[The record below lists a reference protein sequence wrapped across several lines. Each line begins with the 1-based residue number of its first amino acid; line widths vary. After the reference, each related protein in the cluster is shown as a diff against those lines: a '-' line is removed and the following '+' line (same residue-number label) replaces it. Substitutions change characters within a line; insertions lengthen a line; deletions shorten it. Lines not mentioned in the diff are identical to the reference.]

1 MPDDEVRGLLGV
13 RWMPRLLAHRTRAQ
27 GTLLLA
33 VVAVTVVA
41 ATLLGTFALLLWVGE
56 DRAPQVALD
65 RAGVESTTIDVRAVV
80 GRNSPEQVTEAL
92 QTGLAELLGPVDAD
106 VTTWTSSPWLS
117 VERERGLEPV
127 LVYLADYPIV
137 PEHATL
143 LTGQW
148 PTTAWDGT
156 AVPVALPT
164 ATAAAYGWK
173 LGDVL
178 RTAGTDVG
186 ADIPV
191 RVVGTYRAD
200 PPRSVW
206 SRDLLAGRGYDP
218 AFPVPGS
225 FGGSVAEAWGPLV
238 VAPGVGAVQPGTQ
251 RLVAQPDLAS
261 ATPAEL
267 AGLRERLRTAQT
279 DLYAAVPGASTD
291 VSTALDRT
299 LDTITAS
306 LAVTRVGVVVVGLML
321 LVVAVTVLLLA
332 ARLLA
337 ERRSAEQTLLT
348 SRGASHAQL
357 LGLAAFE
364 ALGVAAVATLTAPWL
379 AGLVYRGVT
388 RVPVLRDAGLA
399 VDPGTPALLW
409 TTCAVAALLLAAV
422 LLAPSVRRRVSAV
435 DSEQQDIRQDRRQM
449 LARSGV
455 DLAVVVV
462 AGVALWQLVR
472 HGSPVLDGSGGMDPL
487 LVAAPA
493 LVLLAGGVLA
503 GRVLPLVAG
512 LGELAARRSRALVA
526 PLTAWEISRRP
537 RRAAGAVLLVTLA
550 VAVGTFAQGWL
561 DTWRTSQREQAEL
574 TIGTDLR
581 ITDPDGSLFEQSARI
596 GGVDH
601 LPVVAPVAL
610 RQVQTAI
617 ASGADASTSGVTTTM
632 LALDTHHA
640 GDLLRGRLD
649 GGWSAATAGMAP
661 ARPVQGVPIP
671 AGTSEL
677 RLTLSA
683 RVRAPLTGDDAA
695 RTWASLVVQDARG
708 ARATL
713 DLPAVTTAVGSGPD
727 APAELALALP
737 EDLGATQLI
746 GVGLRLSLPPDVWS
760 TFDPELWNLP
770 YDAVL
775 TDVRAVDTDG
785 DETLLDL
792 SRGAWHT
799 TGAPQP
805 FQQGIR
811 LGATW
816 VDGDGLHV
824 TATPNLGHVGDGTA
838 ALYTT
843 TFDREPIVHAV
854 VTPALLSKL
863 SATEDDVLVVNVDG
877 VAVQLRIDRQVP
889 YLPGIPRGDAM
900 LVDRDALLRAVLVA
914 GGRSTL
920 TDEWWARVSD
930 GDAPGAAAA
939 ITKTGAGT
947 TTTRVEV
954 RAEATDGP
962 LHVAVPAALWIVT
975 LAAVALAVAGIALSA
990 TVAVRTRR
998 LELARLQALGASQ
1011 GSLVRAIVGEYL
1023 LLGAIGTIAG
1033 VAVGAL
1039 LAWFVGPLV
1048 TVSARGLAPVP
1059 SVVVQWPWPV
1069 LGAVVGTLTIGALLA
1084 VVVTTRA
1091 LLRRASGALLRL
1103 GDEG

>member
-1 MPDDEVRGLLGV
+1 MGWRS
-13 RWMPRLLAHRTRAQ
+13 RLLLRRATAQ

-33 VVAVTVVA
+33 VLTVTLVAT
-41 ATLLGTFALLLWVGE
+41 TLLGTFALLLTASE
-56 DRAPQVALD
+56 TRAPQVALERVD
-65 RAGVESTTIDVRAVV
+65 PEDTTIDLRSVV
-80 GRNSPEQVTEAL
+80 GSKDGTSVATA
-92 QTGLAELLGPVDAD
+92 AHAAMDAIVGD
-106 VTTWTSSPWLS
+106 VAQERDLWTSSPWLS
-117 VERERGLEPV
+117 VPGTADPV
-127 LVYLADYPIV
+127 DPIVYLADYPVV
-137 PEHATL
+137 PEHTTL
-143 LTGQW
+143 LAGEW
-148 PTTAWDGT
+148 PTTASVPGSYAIPV
-156 AVPVALPT
+156 AVPQNAAARYGWELGDEVALE
-164 ATAAAYGWK
+164 GVE
-173 LGDVL
+173 L
-178 RTAGTDVG
+178 G
-186 ADIPV
+186 ADLRM
-191 RVVGTYRAD
+191 RVVGVYRAE
-200 PPRSVW
+200 PPRALW
-206 SRDLLAGRGYDP
+206 QRDLLSGRGHEPY
-218 AFPVPGS
+218 FPVPGS
-225 FGGSVAEAWGPLV
+225 FGSVVTEAWGPIV
-238 VAPGVGAVQPGTQ
+238 VAHDVDAIVPGTLT
-251 RLVAQPDLAS
+251 LVARPDLGS
-261 ATPAEL
+261 ATPAQR
-267 AGLRERLRTAQT
+267 AGLRDRLETAQT
-279 DLYAAVPGASTD
+279 DAYASIPAASVQ
-291 VSTALDRT
+291 VSTTLDRT
-299 LDTITAS
+299 LDEIAAT
-306 LAVTRVGVVVVGLML
+306 LAVTRAGVVVVGLLL
-321 LVVAVTVLLLA
+321 LVVAVTVLLIA

-337 ERRSAEQTLLT
+337 ERRTAEQTLLT
-348 SRGASHAQL
+348 SRGASAPQL
-357 LGLAAFE
+357 VGLAALE
-364 ALGVAAVATLTAPWL
+364 ALGVALAAALLAPWL
-379 AGLVYRGVT
+379 ARLAYGALT
-388 RVPVLRDAGLA
+388 RARLLRDAGLA
-399 VDPGTPALLW
+399 TDPGTPTTLW
-409 TTCAVAALLLAAV
+409 LTCAVAATLLAAV
-422 LLAPSVRRRVSAV
+422 LLAPTLRRRVSAV
-435 DSEQQDIRQDRRQM
+435 DSEQQEVRQDRRQM
-449 LARSGV
+449 FARSGV

-472 HGSPVLDGSGGMDPL
+472 HGATGLAGSRGLDPL

-503 GRVLPLVAG
+503 GRVLPVVART
-512 LGELAARRSRALVA
+512 GEAVARHSRSLVA
-526 PLTAWEISRRP
+526 PLAAWQVSRRP
-537 RRAAGAVLLVTLA
+537 HRAAGAVLLVTLA

-824 TATPNLGHVGDGTA
+824 TATPDLGHVGDGTA

-863 SATEDDVLVVNVDG
+863 SATEDDVLVVDVDG

-1011 GSLVRAIVGEYL
+1011 GSLVRAIVGEYG